1 MVVLIGAQTYFGRTT
16 DLVQKARPKLHI
28 EAVVG
33 KVVRWLL
40 VIVGTLLSLVIVL
53 SLIRGTPL
61 VEMISL
67 MLVLS

>member
-1 MVVLIGAQTYFGRTT
+1 VVVLIGAQTYFGRTT